1 MTGEWVPSDPAF
13 GPAPTLPHLTPPPVP
28 SSGQIVAVIIT
39 TLVLLGIAAC
49 TIAFLWMKRR
59 RIVAAVDEAVIEA
72 AAKTVKGSRQLWRR
86 IEDRASQ

>member
-1 MTGEWVPSDPAF
+1 MGSFRSGVWTCTNITAF
-13 GPAPTLPHLTPPPVP
+13 DAAASAEQWPDSCRNHHNAR
-28 SSGQIVAVIIT
+28 
-39 TLVLLGIAAC
+39 IARNSRLYHR
-49 TIAFLWMKRR
+49 FLWMKRR